1 MHTHTLER
9 DAGYLLET
17 LVHVGALAPHDVGKV
32 GREDKR
38 GALAFDTE
46 LLFEISQE
54 VAEINVEQVAGTG
67 DLNTRKIR
75 K

>member
-17 LVHVGALAPHDVGKV
+17 LVHVRALAPHDVGKV

-54 VAEINVEQVAGTG
+54 VTKVNVEQVASSC
-67 DLNTRKIR
+67 DLIK
-75 K
+75 